1 MIVEETE
8 VGFPELFSGP
18 YGLITGFVFWYPFVM
33 ALFWMAGS
41 LLFLRT
47 KESKSNLL
55 NIEEI
60 DWPMISILVPCYNEE
75 ETIEE
80 TVRNLNGLSYPKKEI
95 ILINDGSKDG
105 TGAIIKRLSEEYE
118 IVRSI
123 QLHENRGKANALQVG
138 LFASRS
144 EYLIC
149 VDSDALLADTAPY
162 YLIRHFFKGGE
173 RLGAVTGNPAI
184 RNRNNLL
191 SRMQLVEYASIIG
204 AIKRTQRLLGK
215 VMTVSGVVVAFRK
228 KALVD
233 VGLWDRD
240 MITEDI
246 AVSWKLQKRFWDVR
260 YEPQAICWM
269 LVPETLSGIWK
280 QRVRWAQGGQEV
292 ILRHWKTLF
301 SWKQRRMWLIYL
313 EQWISILWAFSW
325 LFVTL
330 LLLVTAD
337 SVTDMLLWFTLTS
350 FALVFIS
357 LIQLLIALLIDSNY
371 NRVLKYYFWAAWY
384 PAIYWMV
391 NTFVVMAAV
400 PKAISSRL
408 KGGYAVWNSPDRGM
422 KKKAS

>member
-1 MIVEETE
+1 ME
-8 VGFPELFSGP
+8 FSQLFDGP
-18 YGLITGFVFWYPFVM
+18 YRLMMGFVFLYPLAM

-47 KESKSNLL
+47 KELKSDSL
-55 NIEEI
+55 NFEEF
-60 DWPMISILVPCYNEE
+60 DWPMVSIVVPCYNEE

-80 TVRNLNGLSYPKKEI
+80 TVRNLAGLSYPKKEI
-95 ILINDGSKDG
+95 ILINDGSTDG
-105 TGAIIKRLSEEYE
+105 TSEILKKLSEQYGD
-118 IVRSI
+118 VRAI
-123 QLHENRGKANALQVG
+123 QLQENRGKANALQVG

-162 YLIRHFFKGGE
+162 YLIHQFFNKGE
-173 RLGAVTGNPAI
+173 RVGAVTGNPTI

-215 VMTVSGVVVAFRK
+215 VMTVSGVVVAYRK

-260 YEPQAICWM
+260 YEPRALCWM
-269 LVPETLSGIWK
+269 LVPETVSGLWK

-301 SWKQRRMWLIYL
+301 SWKQRRIWLIYL
-313 EQWISILWAFSW
+313 EQWFSILWAFCW
-325 LFVTL
+325 LFITL
-330 LLLVTAD
+330 LLLFTAD
-337 SVTDMLLWFTLTS
+337 TLQEMALWLTFAS

-357 LIQLLIALLIDSNY
+357 LIQLFMALLIDSRY
-371 NRVLKYYFWAAWY
+371 NPKLKYYFWAAWY
-384 PAIYWMV
+384 PAIYWMI
-391 NTFVVMAAV
+391 NTAVVMAAI
-400 PKAISSRL
+400 PRTISSRL
-408 KGGYAVWNSPDRGM
+408 KGGYAVWNSPDRGI
-422 KKKAS
+422 KKKVS

>member
-1 MIVEETE
+1 M
-8 VGFPELFSGP
+8 GFSQLFSGP
-18 YGLITGFVFWYPFVM
+18 YILITGFVFAYPFAM

-47 KESKSNLL
+47 KESKVDSL
-55 NIEEI
+55 NIEEV

-75 ETIEE
+75 ETVEE
-80 TVRNLNGLSYPKKEI
+80 TVRNLTGLSYPKKEI

-105 TGAIIKRLSEEYE
+105 TADIIKRLSEQYDT
-118 IVRSI
+118 VRAI
-123 QLHENRGKANALQVG
+123 QLHENNGKANALQVG
-138 LFASRS
+138 LFASRA

-191 SRMQLVEYASIIG
+191 SRMQLVEYSSIIG

-240 MITEDI
+240 MITDDI
-246 AVSWKLQKRFWDVR
+246 AISWKLQKRFWDIR
-260 YEPQAICWM
+260 YEPRAICWM
-269 LVPETLSGIWK
+269 LVPETLSGLWK

-292 ILRHWKTLF
+292 ILRHWRILF
-301 SWKQRRMWLIYL
+301 SWKQRRIWLIYL
-313 EQWISILWAFSW
+313 EQCASILWAFCW
-325 LFVTL
+325 LSVTL
-330 LLLVTAD
+330 LLVFRANTLQ
-337 SVTDMLLWFTLTS
+337 DMFLWFTLSS
-350 FALVFIS
+350 FVLVFIS
-357 LIQLLIALLIDSNY
+357 LIQLFVALLIDSRY
-371 NRVLKYYFWAAWY
+371 NRVFKYYFWAAWY
-384 PAIYWMV
+384 PALYWMV

-400 PKAISSRL
+400 PRSISSRL
-408 KGGYAVWNSPDRGM
+408 KGGYAVWSSPDRGM
-422 KKKAS
+422 KKKVS